1 MSIINFSN
9 TRQMEGLL
17 DEISPVKDLI
27 ETKINLSRVAD
38 REKRVSLTLNKV
50 MRICFIVGLSV
61 TVERK
66 EDDFKDIQLSTSSTR
81 IVPSF
86 FTMHDLSTLYSALL
100 KLRYANLNIDWSQNA
115 TVSRIIAAEMLR
127 GRNYL
132 LEDNNLD
139 SFLYAVNSKVAMA
152 KDIPV
157 LNLIIGNY
165 GDAEMEA
172 TLDINSRNITNSQI
186 IIAGATGSGKTNLL
200 AVLMQQFRALS
211 SESQYPVNFLLFD
224 YKGEFSDIQNNHW
237 LSHFDVDRS
246 CILDPIEHP
255 LPFTPF
261 KDFLGRPINEIN
273 LYSSEM
279 ASALCS
285 IDRVSASANMNN
297 RLSEAIVEA
306 YKKTDGAPITFSM
319 MLEEYQAKMTDPAK
333 DDSISSVLKQ
343 LVRANI
349 FEEEDKADL
358 IEDCYIIKMDGYPK
372 DGPIAKAIVYFIISK
387 LNNIY
392 EQLEKQATNEDVVQI
407 RHFSIIDEAHYMLD
421 FDNRP
426 LRNLIAVGR
435 NKGLSIILATQ
446 NMSSFKS
453 KGFDFYANAQYPLI
467 MKQQTID
474 DKVIKDLY
482 GVSGQELQEVRTAI
496 AGLQKGE
503 LIIKD
508 QMAFALGMGKK
519 YKKIN
524 VTHLI

>member
-1 MSIINFSN
+1 MIQKFLQLYKEAFGDAAPLPIAFGYSHTAATEVHKVPHCMIGAIHKVCN
-9 TRQMEGLL
+9 GG
-17 DEISPVKDLI
+17 
-27 ETKINLSRVAD
+27 
-38 REKRVSLTLNKV
+38 SLTLTVDNV
-50 MRICFIVGLSV
+50 LCGGGSLYTRFAPMQERIPLFVSETEHYKQTPEQVKGYI
-61 TVERK
+61 
-66 EDDFKDIQLSTSSTR
+66 
-81 IVPSF
+81 
-86 FTMHDLSTLYSALL
+86 
-100 KLRYANLNIDWSQNA
+100 ANLNISLTEKPYLNFIRMNQLSTLDEIEGILFFA
-115 TVSRIIAAEMLR
+115 TPDILSGLCSWAF
-127 GRNYL
+127 Y
-132 LEDNNLD
+132 DNNAD
-139 SFLYAVNSKVAMA
+139 DAVCTKFASGCYS
-152 KDIPV
+152 
-157 LNLIIGNY
+157 IITFAVQENQKQ
-165 GDAEMEA
+165 GD
-172 TLDINSRNITNSQI
+172 
-186 IIAGATGSGKTNLL
+186 
-200 AVLMQQFRALS
+200 
-211 SESQYPVNFLLFD
+211 
-224 YKGEFSDIQNNHW
+224 
-237 LSHFDVDRS
+237 
-246 CILDPIEHP
+246 
-255 LPFTPF
+255 FT
-261 KDFLGRPINEIN
+261 GRPINEIN

-285 IDRVSASANMNN
+285 IDRVSASANMTN

-306 YKKTDGAPITFSM
+306 YKDTDGAPITFAK
-319 MLEEYQAKMTDPAK
+319 MLEEYQAKMIDSSK
-333 DDSISSVLKQ
+333 DDTISSVLKQ

-349 FEEEDKADL
+349 FDEEDKADL
-358 IEDCYIIKMDGYPK
+358 IGDCYIIKMDGYPK
-372 DGPIAKAIVYFIISK
+372 DGPIAKAIVYFLISK

-392 EQLEKQATNEDVVQI
+392 EQLDKQATNDEVVQI

-474 DKVIKDLY
+474 DKVIKDLF
-482 GVSGQELQEVRTAI
+482 GVSGNELQEIRTAI